1 MYWPQKLQKPEIFR
15 QVNDSRLNRRD
26 YFSQRLP
33 QCISRHQNCAIQNR
47 KAILFMEKGL
57 SKLLNWC
64 NFSAIYVA
72 LVAQWIEQWIPKL
85 ILANSTTCVFLIG

>member
-1 MYWPQKLQKPEIFR
+1 
-15 QVNDSRLNRRD
+15 
-26 YFSQRLP
+26 
-33 QCISRHQNCAIQNR
+33 
-47 KAILFMEKGL
+47 MEKGL

-72 LVAQWIEQWIPKL
+72 LAAQWIEQWIPKL